1 MHDIEKVIDEV
12 YPTLQALEHDRAKFI
27 NQKSNCIWGVIVPSL
42 VVGGI
47 VAISFFPL
55 GMIALI
61 VAGIGSLVAYHYM
74 AGRYGNT
81 YILNYKNTVI
91 EKLASLI
98 DPNLHYD
105 QLRGIDKA
113 YFEASELFTTR
124 PDRYKTADLIHG
136 QYGQTSLLLGELH
149 AEDRRTT
156 TDSKGKT
163 QTSYVT
169 IFKGLMLI
177 ADFHKHFQ
185 GRTFVFPDVAE
196 KTFGSIG
203 RTLQKMGGRSGTS
216 LVQMEDA
223 EFEEAF
229 AVYST
234 DQVEARYLLS
244 PAMMRRM
251 LDMKRRFGKDI
262 RIAFKE
268 SSVWI
273 AVPHSSHYLE
283 PHTSIA
289 ATDRQ
294 QIEKMMG
301 EISLFLDVIEEL
313 DLNTRIWTKV

>member
-1 MHDIEKVIDEV
+1 MDDIEKVIDEV

-27 NQKSNCIWGVIVPSL
+27 NQKSNCIWGVIVPLL
-42 VVGGI
+42 VIGGI

-55 GMIALI
+55 GIFALALA
-61 VAGIGSLVAYHYM
+61 VGGAMFAYHMM
-74 AGRYGNT
+74 AGRHGNT

-91 EKLASLI
+91 EKLAGLI

-105 QLRGIDKA
+105 QLRGIDIGL
-113 YFEASELFTTR
+113 FEASELFSTR
-124 PDRYKTADLIHG
+124 PDRYKTTDLIHG
-136 QYGQTSLLLGELH
+136 QYGKTSLLLGELH

-156 TDSKGKT
+156 TDSKGNT

-185 GRTFVFPDVAE
+185 GRTFIFPDVAE
-196 KTFGSIG
+196 KTFGNIG
-203 RTLQKMGGRSGTS
+203 RTFQKMGGRSGTS

-229 AVYST
+229 AVHST
-234 DQVEARYLLS
+234 DQVEVRYLLS

-251 LDMKRRFGKDI
+251 LDMKNRIGSDV

-273 AVPHSSHYLE
+273 AVSHSRPYLE
-283 PHTSIA
+283 PDTKIA
-289 ATDRQ
+289 ATDRG
-294 QIEKMMG
+294 QIEKMLS
-301 EISLFLDVIEEL
+301 EISLFLDIIEEL
-313 DLNTRIWTKV
+313 DLNTRIWTKE